1 MSLTKVS
8 AKLGSLVALVAVALV
23 LSSAARADFVKG
35 LSLRAG
41 IWTPSTSESRQAVD
55 FGAWS
60 LGLQY
65 ELPFVPKVLNGES
78 WSTSISV
85 DFHYSQRKAAIVR
98 YVPVSINQVY
108 TFEEQNGKAPY
119 AGFCIT
125 AATMGA
131 TTGYGVPTVT
141 RWGGGLILGLKLND
155 KLSLETRYEWIDKHG
170 TSWNVD
176 GFRTYIGYK
185 F

>member
-1 MSLTKVS
+1 MNLTKHV
-8 AKLGSLVALVAVALV
+8 AKLGTVAVLVSVCLV
-23 LSSAARADFVKG
+23 LGSAARADFVKG

-41 IWTPSTSESRQAVD
+41 LWTPATNESRNMVD

-60 LGLQY
+60 LGLEY

-85 DFHYSQRKAAIVR
+85 DFHYSQRKVGIMR

-108 TFEEQNGKAPY
+108 SFEEQNGKVPY
-119 AGFCIT
+119 VGFCVT
-125 AATMGA
+125 AATMGV
-131 TTGYGVPTVT
+131 TNGFGVPTVT
-141 RWGGGLILGLKLND
+141 RWGGGLIAGLKLSD
-155 KLSLETRYEWIDKHG
+155 KLSLETRYEWVDKHD

>member
-1 MSLTKVS
+1 MNLTRAGS
-8 AKLGSLVALVAVALV
+8 KLGVWLVVVAAGLV

-41 IWTPSTSESRQAVD
+41 IWTPSTSQSRDGVD
-55 FGAWS
+55 FGAFS
-60 LGLQY
+60 LGLEY
-65 ELPFVPKVLNGES
+65 ELPFVPSLLNGEG
-78 WSTSISV
+78 WTTTLSV
-85 DFHYSQRKAAIVR
+85 DFHYSQRKVAVVR

-108 TFEEQNGKAPY
+108 SFSEQNGKVPY
-119 AGFCIT
+119 AGFSIT

-131 TTGYGVPTVT
+131 TDGTGHPTVT
-141 RWGGGLILGLKLND
+141 RWGGGLILGVKLND
-155 KLSLETRYEWIDKHG
+155 KLKVETRYEWIEVHG
-170 TSWNVD
+170 ASWNVD